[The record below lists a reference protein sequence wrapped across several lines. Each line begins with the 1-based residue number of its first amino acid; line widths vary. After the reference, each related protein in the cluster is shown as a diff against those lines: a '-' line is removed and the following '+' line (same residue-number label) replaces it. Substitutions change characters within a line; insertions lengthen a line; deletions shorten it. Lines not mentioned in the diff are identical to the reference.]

1 MNISFEHK
9 IIWWAPERCATKA
22 TAHIFH
28 QLGFE
33 SYPGPFAGKQ
43 IDNYHSH
50 EIVIPEEY
58 SDYKIIC
65 SIRNPYDRVL
75 SLFKSM
81 NNVGKSV
88 VYTKDTHQNFIENYE
103 TFLTEVF
110 LYVKVKKRIGFE
122 EKDEKKFLK
131 NYITKYFFNERVPD
145 QFIRMEN
152 LLEDISKLD
161 FVTDSGLW
169 KSGYVEEYLTDNS
182 YINIRPYKFN
192 TVYTEKFAKL
202 IYEHYKNHF
211 LLCGYDPF
219 SFIKNELSNE
229 EKMRFLHDTF

>member
-9 IIWWAPERCATKA
+9 IIWWTPERCATKA
-22 TAHIFH
+22 TSHILY

-33 SYPGPFAGKQ
+33 PYYGS
-43 IDNYHSH
+43 
-50 EIVIPEEY
+50 PEEY

-75 SLFKSM
+75 SLFKTM
-81 NNVGKSV
+81 DNVGKSI
-88 VYTKDTHQNFIENYE
+88 VYTKDTHQNFIESYE

-110 LYVKVKKRIGFE
+110 LYTKIKKR
-122 EKDEKKFLK
+122 KDFKKVVQKEFLK
-131 NYITKYFFNERVPD
+131 DYITKYSFNERIPD

-152 LLEDISKLD
+152 LVEDISKLD
-161 FVTDSGLW
+161 FVVESGLW
-169 KSGYVEEYLTDNS
+169 KSGYVEEYLNENK

-202 IYEHYKNHF
+202 IYEYHKKHF
-211 LLCGYDPF
+211 FLCGYDPF
-219 SFIKNELSNE
+219 SFTKNELSNE
-229 EKMRFLHDTF
+229 EKMRFFHDIF